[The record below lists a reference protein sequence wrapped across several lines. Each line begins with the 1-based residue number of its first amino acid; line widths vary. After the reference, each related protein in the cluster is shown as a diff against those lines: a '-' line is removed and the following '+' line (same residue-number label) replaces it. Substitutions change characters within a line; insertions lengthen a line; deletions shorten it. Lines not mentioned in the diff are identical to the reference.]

1 MRFCKK
7 LFLQVQFKPLEKAAD
22 LSGGIPNGLHIDA
35 QIAGV
40 YADEAL
46 LAVFL
51 HGVER
56 VGDFFPGLGRVAV
69 KETFVNEIAVPR
81 SNDTGRNGSCIE

>member
-1 MRFCKK
+1 MQK
-7 LFLQVQFKPLEKAAD
+7 LFLQVQFKTLEKAAD
-22 LSGGIPNGLHIDA
+22 LSGEIPNGLHIDA

-40 YADEAL
+40 YADEPL